1 MAEQRIKVN
10 CGFFDSINDD
20 RLYSAEEMN
29 RPYRRLVSNG
39 VFAKQNGQTA
49 DDLQVLSNDGMNIIV
64 KQGDGIFADKWFN
77 NPNDKVITID
87 TNTDIVPRIDSIIV
101 QVSFLTDERAGYIM
115 YKKGIPAS
123 EPQPPTLNINESVK
137 EYRLANIYV
146 DVNTNNILQSNITD
160 LRGSSECP
168 WITGLIEQV
177 DTSQLFLQYQK
188 AYEDFYNNIESE
200 FQDYYNETTEGFQ
213 EWFESLQDTLSG
225 DVAGNL
231 LNLINTKA
239 DKKKLYNATI
249 DTTAW
254 TGEQAPYTKT
264 VAVQGIESTDIV
276 NMYPIW
282 SDTLETR
289 EQEKEEYNKISL
301 INSATN
307 AIQLTCDDEVPT
319 IVLNVRIEVTH

>member
-29 RPYRRLVSNG
+29 RPYKRLVSNG
-39 VFAKQNGQTA
+39 VFATQNGQPST
-49 DDLQVLSNDGMNIIV
+49 DLQVLSNNGMNVIV

-101 QVSFLTDERAGYIM
+101 QVSSLTDERAGYIM
-115 YKKGIPAS
+115 YKKGTPAS
-123 EPQPPTLNINESVK
+123 EPQPPTLNTNESVK

-146 DVNTNNILQSNITD
+146 DVSTNNISQSNITD
-160 LRGSSECP
+160 LRGSNECL

-177 DTSQLFLQYQK
+177 DTSTLYAQWQSAYQK
-188 AYEDFYNNIESE
+188 
-200 FQDYYNETTEGFQ
+200 YYDDQ
-213 EWFESLQDTLSG
+213 EQAFSTWFETIKNTLSE

-249 DTTAW
+249 PTTGWAG
-254 TGEQAPYTKT
+254 TAPFIKT
-264 VAVQGIESTDIV
+264 IEVQGIESTDIV

-282 SDTLETR
+282 SDDLETR
-289 EQEKEEYNKISL
+289 QQEKEEYNKISL
-301 INSATN
+301 VNSMVN
-307 AIQLTCDDEVPT
+307 SIQITCDEETPQVE
-319 IVLNVRIEVTH
+319 LNVRIEVTH

>member
-39 VFAKQNGQTA
+39 VFAKQNGQPA
-49 DDLQVLSNDGMNIIV
+49 NDLQVLSNNGMNIIV

-101 QVSFLTDERAGYIM
+101 QVSSLTDERAGYIM
-115 YKKGIPAS
+115 YKKGTPAS
-123 EPQPPTLNINESVK
+123 EPQPPTLNTNESVK

-146 DVNTNNILQSNITD
+146 DVNANNILQSNITD

-188 AYEDFYNNIESE
+188 AYEDFYNNIENE
-200 FQDYYNETTEGFQ
+200 FQNYYNETTEGFQ

-239 DKKKLYNATI
+239 DKKKLYNVTI
-249 DTTAW
+249 PIDGWA
-254 TGEQAPYTKT
+254 GAGPYLKT
-264 VAVQGIESTDIV
+264 IEVQGIESTDIV
-276 NMYPIW
+276 NMYPVW
-282 SDTLETR
+282 SDDIETR
-289 EQEKEEYNKISL
+289 AQEKEEYNKISL
-301 INSATN
+301 VNSMVN
-307 AIQLTCDDEVPT
+307 SIQITCDEETPQVE
-319 IVLNVRIEVTH
+319 LNVRIEVTH